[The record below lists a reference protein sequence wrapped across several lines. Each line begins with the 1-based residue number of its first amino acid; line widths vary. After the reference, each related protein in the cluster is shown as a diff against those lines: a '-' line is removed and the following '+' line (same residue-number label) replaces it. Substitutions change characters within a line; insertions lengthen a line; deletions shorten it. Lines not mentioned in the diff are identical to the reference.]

1 MTGSRRNPTRFHAA
15 ARAGSSAPVAGR
27 CLTNL
32 PFANTLTGRT
42 LAGRTL
48 AGRTLA
54 SHPCIHKPQY
64 AISLPRRCPFVNAP
78 AKGEKFCYKAGE
90 NRFICQHIRRRLLQT
105 AVKNPF
111 SHKDFQGAFAPSP
124 LCSAFLAA
132 RKKTAAVPLSFR
144 GYFLFLHG
152 RRREDRKSDNSAP
165 RRNSL
170 KCSCHIL

>member
-1 MTGSRRNPTRFHAA
+1 MCIGPMCLADPLFREAHSDRF
-15 ARAGSSAPVAGR
+15 ARDSHPLPCCRPCRHPSAPAAGR

-32 PFANTLTGRT
+32 PFANTLTGRTLTGRTLAGCTLTGRTLTGRTLAGRT

-90 NRFICQHIRRRLLQT
+90 NRFMRQHKRRLLLRT
-105 AVKNPF
+105 AEK
-111 SHKDFQGAFAPSP
+111 P
-124 LCSAFLAA
+124 LF
-132 RKKTAAVPLSFR
+132 P
-144 GYFLFLHG
+144 
-152 RRREDRKSDNSAP
+152 
-165 RRNSL
+165 
-170 KCSCHIL
+170 